1 MQRKSKSKKE
11 QRIISIEYGW
21 KLTKNKSLTIKRN
34 MMNNILKSSNK
45 LINSNVNKQNTKYEL
60 KQNMNKKEKRIRN
73 EKQKKKHKN
82 NKKTNHCHYYTISTN
97 KYGLCE
103 FLLIELD

>member
-45 LINSNVNKQNTKYEL
+45 LINSNVNKQSTKYEL
-60 KQNMNKKEKRIRN
+60 KQNMNKKEKKI
-73 EKQKKKHKN
+73 KKWKAK
-82 NKKTNHCHYYTISTN
+82 
-97 KYGLCE
+97 E
-103 FLLIELD
+103 